1 MSTPI
6 SGDAVFQN
14 PGGVFSSG
22 NPAFILTATA
32 TGAAHTLHTAV
43 AGTSSVDLV
52 SLWVYNNSAL
62 NVNITLEVGGVD
74 CIFTVMRNSL
84 PALALAKIPMSNGI
98 TLKAFAATTAVIG
111 VFISTTQLID
121 QAQ

>member
-6 SGDAVFQN
+6 SGDAIFRN
-14 PGGVFSSG
+14 PGGAFSPG
-22 NPAFILTATA
+22 NPAFVLTGIT

-43 AGTSSVDLV
+43 AGTDSVDLV

-62 NVNITLEVGGVD
+62 NVNITLEIGGVD
-74 CIFTVMRNSL
+74 CIFAVMRNSL
-84 PALALAKIPMSNGI
+84 PALALAKIPMNNGI
-98 TLKAFAATTAVIG
+98 TLKAFAATTAVVG
-111 VFISTTQLID
+111 VMISTTRLID